1 VPQLGGR
8 VAVAVSGGRD
18 SMALWHATAR
28 AAAAI
33 GGIEVVA
40 LHVHHGLLPEAEGW
54 LRRLRQRA
62 RRWAA
67 RGLPVTLCWRRLEA
81 APARGESV
89 EAWARR
95 ERYAALA
102 EMADQAGAPLV
113 LLAHHRRDQA
123 ETVLL
128 QLLRG
133 GGPAGLAA
141 MPAGAERGG
150 RVWARP
156 WLEQPREAIEAY
168 LRYHRLQ
175 HVDDPSNQD
184 PRWARNALRLQVWPA
199 LTAAFPQA
207 EAVLAA
213 SARRMHEAARCL
225 AEVGAADLRRCRA
238 AAGGLLVARW
248 TALEPGRRANALR
261 HWLSAATGAAPDAL
275 VRRLLRELPRLRP
288 AQRWPLP
295 GAGGMPGGQL
305 AVHAGVLRVVDAA
318 ETAIE
323 GPELT
328 LDLSRC
334 GRHPVPAWGGVFE
347 VRRVSAG
354 GIGVADL
361 RACTLRPRGDR
372 QQFQRAPGTP
382 PRRLKKQYQQAGVP
396 PWQRGGPLVWNAGQL
411 LFVPG
416 LGIDA
421 RRLAAGPPMRS
432 LRWLAD
438 PEPPRRGEEGGR

>member
-1 VPQLGGR
+1 

-18 SMALWHATAR
+18 SIAMWHAAAR

-40 LHVHHGLLPEAEGW
+40 MHVHHGLQPEADDW

-67 RGLPVTLCWRRLEA
+67 RGLPVTLCWRRLDA
-81 APARGESV
+81 GPARGESV

-102 EMADQAGAPLV
+102 KMADDAGADLV

-141 MPAGAERGG
+141 MPASVERGG

-156 WLEQPREAIEAY
+156 WLDLPREAIEAY
-168 LRYHRLQ
+168 LRHHRLQ
-175 HVDDPSNQD
+175 HVEDPSNQD
-184 PRWARNALRLQVWPA
+184 PRWARSALRLRVWPA
-199 LTAAFPQA
+199 LTTAFPQA
-207 EAVLAA
+207 EAALVA
-213 SARRMHEAARCL
+213 SAQRLNEAAQCL
-225 AEVGAADLRRCRA
+225 AEVAAADLLRCRA
-238 AAGGLLVARW
+238 KGGGLRVERW
-248 TALEPGRRANALR
+248 TRLGPGRRANALR
-261 HWLSAATGAAPDAL
+261 RWLAGATGAAPDAL
-275 VRRLLRELPRLRP
+275 VRRLMRELPHARP
-288 AQRWPLP
+288 AQRWPL
-295 GAGGMPGGQL
+295 GRTDGKSGGQL
-305 AVHAGVLRVVDAA
+305 AVHAGVLRRIESADPV
-318 ETAIE
+318 IE

-347 VRRVSAG
+347 VRRVSSG
-354 GIGVADL
+354 GIRVDDL
-361 RACTLRPRGDR
+361 HDCTLRPRGDR

-382 PRRLKKQYQQAGVP
+382 PRRLKKQYQLAGVP

-421 RRLAAGPPMRS
+421 RRLAPEPPMRS
-432 LRWLAD
+432 LRWLPDAESV
-438 PEPPRRGEEGGR
+438 PSGEEGGR